1 MPVLTRV
8 TCFRVDHS
16 PPVYACLD
24 KGDLFQRMVTGP
36 QPPVHACLDK
46 GDLFQGMFAGPQPPV
61 HQLQGRGTKIDE
73 KEPQKA

>member
-1 MPVLTRV
+1 M
-8 TCFRVDHS
+8 
-16 PPVYACLD
+16 LD
-24 KGDLFQRMVTGP
+24 TGGLFQGVFSGP